1 MNTRDSRSYSAL
13 RCRESAIFS
22 DSPYHECPYS
32 LPCCVRGAGDGQES
46 DARTNLQGAPHCDCC
61 CRQRFLRVCSWRV
74 PPRWSPRDWFAE
86 MRSVGSAAGLLAIK
100 DFDQAKGG
108 SLSLFVGQRVLARS
122 LTRYRQEWS
131 YASRCVSE
139 AFEDAYDGGR
149 HWAERCE
156 TPEPA
161 FSARMIDLLHNA
173 LSLLPESKRNLI
185 RQLFFENESETEVAR
200 ALGISQP
207 AVNKRKWTILDNL
220 RKRLA
225 PEKIS

>member
-1 MNTRDSRSYSAL
+1 MCAPTLKALRTVTAAAASASCGSAL
-13 RCRESAIFS
+13 GGCHRVGRRVTGLRKC
-22 DSPYHECPYS
+22 DQLGV
-32 LPCCVRGAGDGQES
+32 LPACWRLKILIRKRGRA
-46 DARTNLQGAPHCDCC
+46 
-61 CRQRFLRVCSWRV
+61 
-74 PPRWSPRDWFAE
+74 
-86 MRSVGSAAGLLAIK
+86 
-100 DFDQAKGG
+100 
-108 SLSLFVGQRVLARS
+108 LSLFVGQRVLARS

-139 AFEDAYDGGR
+139 AFEDAYDGGL

-156 TPEPA
+156 TPDPA
-161 FSARMIDLLHNA
+161 VSARMIDLLHNA
-173 LSLLPESKRNLI
+173 ISLLPESKRNLI